1 MREGFREDQII
12 FINYLILKL
21 NTILLLN
28 TLGTAFNANSECIP
42 VLQMRRSVCFGAVG
56 QLWHVST
63 LSLLQ
68 LSTLSAYT
76 RGLITVGIACTGTN
90 SGSLSLAVNMFLSL
104 RILLSCTLF
113 FSILTDLKVTMHNN
127 KLNRKNLLYVF
138 IIHCVNNVNE
148 LRSEIF
154 FLLVTKHFYTYFI
167 TRRNVYLL
175 SLPILIFYLLIV
187 YIGLNV
193 CSIIAVLVNYRGV
206 SYLFIYTLNIYS
218 MFSNKY
224 ALYCY
229 ICNIDIFIIYY
240 TPYLFI
246 INCLHVFGND
256 YMILM
261 STMIVIFLIVALEYF
276 YLHPI
281 VENVYCYFT
290 TESLIRSIL
299 KLFFKAFYS
308 RILIFTNYIFIV
320 KFYSRLR
327 YLTCAMYIKL
337 VICSGA
343 AEFYSSFCIYFYN
356 RP

>member
-12 FINYLILKL
+12 LINYLILKL
-21 NTILLLN
+21 NIILLLN

-63 LSLLQ
+63 LSLPQ

-90 SGSLSLAVNMFLSL
+90 LGSFSLAVNMFLSL
-104 RILLSCTLF
+104 RILHSCTLF
-113 FSILTDLKVTMHNN
+113 FSIITDLKVTMHNN
-127 KLNRKNLLYVF
+127 KLNRRNLLYVF
-138 IIHCVNNVNE
+138 IIHE

-154 FLLVTKHFYTYFI
+154 FLLLTTHFYTYFI

-175 SLPILIFYLLIV
+175 SLPILVFYLFVV

-218 MFSNKY
+218 MFRNKY

-261 STMIVIFLIVALEYF
+261 STMIVIFLIVALEY
-276 YLHPI
+276 LCLDPI

-290 TESLIRSIL
+290 TESLIRSFL
-299 KLFFKAFYS
+299 KLLFKAFYS

-320 KFYSRLR
+320 RFYSRLR

-343 AEFYSSFCIYFYN
+343 AEFYSSFYIYFYN